1 MVPGLS
7 NLIND
12 PEDYL
17 RDQLV
22 SIDFPF
28 KSQSCWR
35 VAQKGTEINLLS
47 DQQNIP
53 VDRRSTD

>member
-1 MVPGLS
+1 MVPSLS

-28 KSQSCWR
+28 KFQPCWR
-35 VAQKGTEINLLS
+35 IAQKGTEINLLS